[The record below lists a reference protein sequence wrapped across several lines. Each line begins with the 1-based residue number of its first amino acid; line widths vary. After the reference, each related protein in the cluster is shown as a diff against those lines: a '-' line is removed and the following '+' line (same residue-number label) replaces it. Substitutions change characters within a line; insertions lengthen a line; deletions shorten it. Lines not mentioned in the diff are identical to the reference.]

1 MESHCHI
8 YQSHKQTI
16 IYMDYGRLQ
25 LLQTA
30 SLECKV
36 KISAI
41 LLDTRVSN
49 FKIGKTVDAA

>member
-1 MESHCHI
+1 
-8 YQSHKQTI
+8 
-16 IYMDYGRLQ
+16 MDYGRLQ